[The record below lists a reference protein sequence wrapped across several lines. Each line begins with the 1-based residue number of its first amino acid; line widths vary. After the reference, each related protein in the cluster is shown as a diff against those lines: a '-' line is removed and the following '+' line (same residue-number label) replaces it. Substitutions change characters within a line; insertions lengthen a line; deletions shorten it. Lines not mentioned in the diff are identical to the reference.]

1 MSDANYYDRFSNNQ
15 QQETPQKQKKQ
26 VVDTSAVFSITKV
39 FMYMFVGLLITAGIA
54 LGLGA
59 YFGIVLLKV
68 STITESFGYFV
79 VAVSEKVLPFT
90 VILDNA
96 SFGATF
102 AFIVAVPVAEPTIV
116 TVVVALVVLES

>member
-39 FMYMFVGLLITAGIA
+39 FMYMFVGLLITAAIA

-59 YFGIVLLKV
+59 YFGMVLLKDAG
-68 STITESFGYFV
+68 SDI
-79 VAVSEKVLPFT
+79 
-90 VILDNA
+90 
-96 SFGATF
+96 
-102 AFIVAVPVAEPTIV
+102 
-116 TVVVALVVLES
+116 